1 MNHQYSGSRVEK
13 TEAQHDPNLL
23 YVGEYDS
30 YGYIQPQKTW
40 YNNPLNQSS
49 AGREGY
55 HIHPTQFHTPN
66 TGTAITTSRV
76 KSESS
81 RLLSSQVKNEEVVKG
96 RDHLTQGRAE

>member
-1 MNHQYSGSRVEK
+1 MNNQYSASRVQKIEG
-13 TEAQHDPNLL
+13 QHNPNLF

-30 YGYIQPQKTW
+30 YGYTQPQTTL
-40 YNNPLNQSS
+40 YNNHLNQPS

-66 TGTAITTSRV
+66 TGTANTTSRV

-81 RLLSSQVKNEEVVKG
+81 RLISSQVKNEEVVKG
-96 RDHLTQGRAE
+96 RDYLTQGRAE